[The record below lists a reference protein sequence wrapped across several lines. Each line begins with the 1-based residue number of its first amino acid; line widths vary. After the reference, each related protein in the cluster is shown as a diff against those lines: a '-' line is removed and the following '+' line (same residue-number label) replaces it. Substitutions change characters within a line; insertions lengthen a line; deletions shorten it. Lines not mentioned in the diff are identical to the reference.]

1 MGTPTAPTAR
11 GYTELV
17 AYFAKMDNCDLEV
30 LAAQSDFGDIS
41 EVGGVSVRKQER
53 GKSRMGNIE
62 NAMGYGDMFE
72 RYLTKAANVFNEG
85 K

>member
-41 EVGGVSVRKQER
+41 EVGGSFSSEAGTREEPNGQ
-53 GKSRMGNIE
+53 
-62 NAMGYGDMFE
+62 Y
-72 RYLTKAANVFNEG
+72 
-85 K
+85 